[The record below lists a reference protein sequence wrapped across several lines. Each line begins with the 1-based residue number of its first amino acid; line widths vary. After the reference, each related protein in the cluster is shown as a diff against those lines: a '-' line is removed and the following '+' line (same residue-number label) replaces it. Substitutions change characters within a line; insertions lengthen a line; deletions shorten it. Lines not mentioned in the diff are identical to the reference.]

1 MPAELQDRTQ
11 RHPAQ
16 ARAPLARAQHPRRRR
31 PQRRS
36 GAGTDGPAPRIRAG
50 AVDGMGS
57 PLSPMRCAGNRR
69 ARPSRV
75 RGRSIGPGGGPTAR
89 TGAQSTHSL
98 TRSHSLMHALARA
111 RTHARAHICTRRR
124 VRSSTRCW
132 RSSRASTRSAR
143 TRCSRCPSTRPP
155 SAGAA
160 YLCRTLVAGFCV
172 QQQQQQHARTDDRN
186 QE

>member
-16 ARAPLARAQHPRRRR
+16 ARASLARAQHPRRRR
-31 PQRRS
+31 PQRRG

-75 RGRSIGPGGGPTAR
+75 LGRSIGPGVAPLP
-89 TGAQSTHSL
+89 AQALSRRTHSL
-98 TRSHSLMHALARA
+98 ALTHSRTLSHAHARA
-111 RTHARAHICTRRR
+111 CAHLHAQVREVLDALLAKLSRFDALRTHAMFALPVDATAVRGCDLLFVGRRPLVFCSTATTMTCR
-124 VRSSTRCW
+124 NLRS
-132 RSSRASTRSAR
+132 
-143 TRCSRCPSTRPP
+143 
-155 SAGAA
+155 
-160 YLCRTLVAGFCV
+160 
-172 QQQQQQHARTDDRN
+172 
-186 QE
+186 E